1 MTEFILILIDTV
13 LWLKAIITIVNE
25 EILNEIKNQDYNKI
39 SKRIQNSIKE
49 KISQIGSNGIIFGLS
64 GGVDS
69 AVLAYLCAVV
79 IKEKTTAVIMPDSK
93 VSPETETNDAL
104 NIVDGLK
111 LNYKLIDINQIH
123 NEYYKI
129 LEPEDRAL
137 GNLRARIRKNILY
150 YYANSKNLTVLGS
163 SDRSEYLIG
172 YFTKFGDGAS
182 DVLPIASLYKTQ
194 IRELAKFLGIS
205 DQIISKKSSP
215 HLWLNHDAESEIG
228 TWYENI
234 DVILYCMMDKKL
246 TRDEISEQTKIK
258 PEAIEK
264 IYQLYKKS
272 EHKRITANIL

>member
-1 MTEFILILIDTV
+1 MLIDTV
-13 LWLKAIITIVNE
+13 LWLKTIITIVNE

-69 AVLAYLCAVV
+69 AVLAYICAVV

-182 DVLPIASLYKTQ
+182 GVLPIASLYKTQ

-228 TWYENI
+228 TSYENI